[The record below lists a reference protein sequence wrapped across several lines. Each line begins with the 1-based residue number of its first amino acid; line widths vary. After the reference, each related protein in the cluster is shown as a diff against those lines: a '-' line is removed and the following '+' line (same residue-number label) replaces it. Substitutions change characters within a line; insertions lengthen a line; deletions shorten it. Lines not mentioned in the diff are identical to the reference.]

1 MLVNHSSLFLSFFHL
16 KDHLPFYA
24 EEEVGFFPMNNVLQ
38 LYVFD
43 AKSASMFLH
52 EKKDFQCGA
61 SIFYLIAIK
70 ESKVGSDLQIFTA
83 FLLFS
88 LTYF

>member
-1 MLVNHSSLFLSFFHL
+1 MVRRMLVNHSSLFLSFFHL

-43 AKSASMFLH
+43 GKSASN
-52 EKKDFQCGA
+52 A
-61 SIFYLIAIK
+61 
-70 ESKVGSDLQIFTA
+70 FT
-83 FLLFS
+83 
-88 LTYF
+88 